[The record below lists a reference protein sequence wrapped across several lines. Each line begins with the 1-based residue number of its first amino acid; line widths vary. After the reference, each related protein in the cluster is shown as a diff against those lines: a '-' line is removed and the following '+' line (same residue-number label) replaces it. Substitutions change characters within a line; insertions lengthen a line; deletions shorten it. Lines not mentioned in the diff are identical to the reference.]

1 MNKTDCY
8 FHKMIMKIQLIM
20 RDAICNGNKKTLT
33 SRYPCCSLCFCKN
46 NFELLPC
53 EVRIFFLRQVMVI
66 NFNNRLVNKT
76 DLIFWTVNSVLSD
89 MLTAALPALCDCS
102 PAMSCTGTFVYCF
115 NTVCVLF

>member
-1 MNKTDCY
+1 MTENMFKFIFFYNEYVNKTDCY

-53 EVRIFFLRQVMVI
+53 EVRIFFFTSSNGDQ
-66 NFNNRLVNKT
+66 F
-76 DLIFWTVNSVLSD
+76 
-89 MLTAALPALCDCS
+89 
-102 PAMSCTGTFVYCF
+102 
-115 NTVCVLF
+115 